1 MNNLTIDLGQAVLGS
16 TGLEK
21 GWIVR
26 PEVPQA
32 HPGLNVE
39 IKTGRRNI
47 IIIFLIRN
55 GLK

>member
-47 IIIFLIRN
+47 MA
-55 GLK
+55 